1 MWTKMEH
8 SIKRLA
14 EGTYYQHSVPQ
25 RQSYP
30 WEIWETRRHRWRRM
44 GKDEVR
50 RRLLHDVQQKK
61 MDTATRAEPE
71 ERDEPHQ

>member
-14 EGTYYQHSVPQ
+14 EAMYYQHSVPR
-25 RQSYP
+25 RQLYP
-30 WEIWETRRHRWRRM
+30 WEVSRHHWRRM
-44 GKDEVR
+44 SKDEVR

-61 MDTATRAEPE
+61 MDTAAGREPE
-71 ERDEPHQ
+71 KRDEPGQ

>member
-1 MWTKMEH
+1 MEH
-8 SIKRLA
+8 SIKRLV
-14 EGTYYQHSVPQ
+14 EGMYYQHSVQQ
-25 RQSYP
+25 RRPYP

-61 MDTATRAEPE
+61 MDTATGTESE
-71 ERDEPHQ
+71 KRDEQTQ

>member
-1 MWTKMEH
+1 MEH

-14 EGTYYQHSVPQ
+14 EAVYYQHSVSRRRP
-25 RQSYP
+25 YP
-30 WEIWETRRHRWRRM
+30 WEIWETRRRWRRM

-61 MDTATRAEPE
+61 MDTATGTESE
-71 ERDEPHQ
+71 KRDEPHQ

>member
-14 EGTYYQHSVPQ
+14 EETYYQHSVPQ
-25 RQSYP
+25 RRSYP
-30 WEIWETRRHRWRRM
+30 WEMGRHRWRRM
-44 GKDEVR
+44 SKDEVR

-61 MDTATRAEPE
+61 MDTAAGRESE
-71 ERDEPHQ
+71 E

>member
-1 MWTKMEH
+1 MEN

-14 EGTYYQHSVPQ
+14 EGTYYQHSVP
-25 RQSYP
+25 RRRSYP
-30 WEIWETRRHRWRRM
+30 WEIWEIRRHRWRRM

-61 MDTATRAEPE
+61 MDTAAEAAEPE
-71 ERDEPHQ
+71 ERDEPPQ